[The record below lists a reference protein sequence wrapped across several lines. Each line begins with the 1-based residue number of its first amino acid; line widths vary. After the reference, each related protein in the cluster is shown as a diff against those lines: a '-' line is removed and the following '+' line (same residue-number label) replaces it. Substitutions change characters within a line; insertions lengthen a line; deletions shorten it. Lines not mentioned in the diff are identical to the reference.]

1 MDGLGQT
8 PIRILIC
15 ASFSLLSMVEVL
27 VASRPCVSPV
37 KIKGANPLY
46 SLAHVV
52 HFAAQNGD

>member
-1 MDGLGQT
+1 
-8 PIRILIC
+8 
-15 ASFSLLSMVEVL
+15 MVEVL